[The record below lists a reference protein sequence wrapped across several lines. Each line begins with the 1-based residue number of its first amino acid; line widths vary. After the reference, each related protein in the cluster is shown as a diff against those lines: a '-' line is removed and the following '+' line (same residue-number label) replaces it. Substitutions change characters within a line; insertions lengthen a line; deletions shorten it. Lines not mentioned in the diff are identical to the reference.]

1 MPYNPGVQDISGQ
14 LLASGMLNAA
24 QTRGQM
30 YGDIGQFMSNL
41 GTSFL
46 KQEEERQKSASA
58 IKGFLNDPYYQ
69 QQIAQNPELTAEMG
83 KIESGKA
90 KLSDVRG
97 FLGTLST
104 MQHMREETMKA
115 DQMETQRQ
123 YNQALREQAL
133 ANKMATDAVTAERKQ
148 KNQIADRLNASI
160 KEFQDLESIEK
171 GGGALTS
178 QQSDRLEFLRDNPF
192 LTTARQ
198 GMNAG
203 LDPMAAIQLGQ
214 KQEAMDIKAA
224 YNDLSLQMRELE
236 AENRRRAT
244 EDRIANQPRLVA
256 GSTKNFKIGGKD
268 VTGVWTGNEYVD
280 EESGAPL
287 YPTIEFTDRN
297 LNKVSRRGSL
307 NPEIASRLGIKTMA
321 ESAAMPG
328 MAGFPGMPGMS
339 DTGPAPEDMEEVA
352 PPMPQFAPGE
362 KPAAKTLAIFDNE
375 EQARQALERGEIM
388 PGQTITIG
396 GRRVMLK
403 PKTK

>member
-115 DQMETQRQ
+115 DQMEAQRE

-133 ANKMATDAVTAERKQ
+133 AQAVATESAVNERERMRTEALERAKLLKGVFGAEQLQAVSPEDAAFYENIGGEAAAPKKRPLGASEAFRQFVSEGGVPDEATIRMFGGLMGEEVAGAKLEGQRAVAAERAAGAAATQAAKTEGALKAIEAKAEYQ
-148 KNQIADRLNASI
+148 LDQGIRSINAMEQSGDYTKEEAREARRKRIEALNKTDQMTALLGQLLMGGGGGSM
-160 KEFQDLESIEK
+160 SGTTMSG
-171 GGGALTS
+171 GGGAARSGGTAKAPASS
-178 QQSDRLEFLRDNPF
+178 QYRVISSR
-192 LTTARQ
+192 
-198 GMNAG
+198 
-203 LDPMAAIQLGQ
+203 
-214 KQEAMDIKAA
+214 
-224 YNDLSLQMRELE
+224 
-236 AENRRRAT
+236 
-244 EDRIANQPRLVA
+244 
-256 GSTKNFKIGGKD
+256 
-268 VTGVWTGNEYVD
+268 
-280 EESGAPL
+280 SG
-287 YPTIEFTDRN
+287 
-297 LNKVSRRGSL
+297 
-307 NPEIASRLGIKTMA
+307 
-321 ESAAMPG
+321 PG
-328 MAGFPGMPGMS
+328 
-339 DTGPAPEDMEEVA
+339 D
-352 PPMPQFAPGE
+352 
-362 KPAAKTLAIFDNE
+362 
-375 EQARQALERGEIM
+375 
-388 PGQTITIG
+388 
-396 GRRVMLK
+396 
-403 PKTK
+403 